1 MRLKQTLAAIGM
13 AALGTVSLHAAQ
25 AQEAQDDAG
34 PAAYAAAL
42 KDKRVVLVPMAM
54 GFDLAQGW
62 NAFLKR
68 EVTSWGGAYDA
79 KDPNWVTDAGTQ
91 ALTDLVNSEPT
102 PNVLVVQPF
111 DLNSY
116 KKVLQKAHKD
126 GIYVVLVDN
135 PMNFPADA
143 YVGSDWDRLGQL
155 EAEAAVKGC
164 EKSAKKEI
172 GLVQGDAANATSIL
186 QYNGIM
192 KVLKKN
198 PDFKVV
204 AEPFSNWDPTTSRT
218 VTATMLQ
225 QHPDICAIIDFWD
238 GDATGAAAAIKE
250 AGKKDQVKLV
260 TTGGGAT
267 SACKALEDGTFY
279 AIVMTDVVGESRDMN
294 AVIKFLLQSGQPA
307 GTAKTHIYTLE
318 KATTKEDL
326 RPGLCWNVED
336 LQAGKF

>member
-1 MRLKQTLAAIGM
+1 MRLKQTLAAIGL

-25 AQEAQDDAG
+25 AQEAADDPG
-34 PAAYAAAL
+34 PSAYASAL

-68 EVTSWGGAYDA
+68 EVSSWGGVYDSR
-79 KDPNWVTDAGTQ
+79 DPNWVTDAGTQ
-91 ALTDLVNSEPT
+91 ALTDLVNSEPK
-102 PNVLVVQPF
+102 PNVLVVHSP

-116 KKVLQKAHKD
+116 KKVLQKAHKE

-192 KVLKKN
+192 KVLKQHS
-198 PDFKVV
+198 DVKVV
-204 AEPFSNWDPTTSRT
+204 AEPFSNWDQTQSRT

-225 QHPDICAIIDFWD
+225 QHPDLCAIIDFWD
-238 GDATGAAAAIKE
+238 GDAVGAAAAIKE
-250 AGKKDQVKLV
+250 AGKKDQVFLV

-267 SACKALEDGTFY
+267 SACKALEDGTY
-279 AIVMTDVVGESRDMN
+279 GAMVMTDLVGESRDLN
-294 AVIKFLLQSGQPA
+294 AVIKYLLQSGQKP
-307 GTAKTHIYTLE
+307 GTSKTYIYTLE
-318 KATTKEDL
+318 KATTKADL

>member
-1 MRLKQTLAAIGM
+1 MQYKGMLAAIGM

-25 AQEAQDDAG
+25 AQEAQDDPG

-68 EVTSWGGAYDA
+68 EVSAWGGVYDSR
-79 KDPNWVTDAGTQ
+79 DPNWVTDAGTQ
-91 ALTDLVNSEPT
+91 ALTDLVNSEPK
-102 PNVLVVQPF
+102 PNVLVVHSP

-116 KKVLQKAHKD
+116 AKVLKKAQKD
-126 GIYVVLVDN
+126 GIYVVLIDN

-164 EKSAKKEI
+164 EKSEKKEI

-192 KVLKKN
+192 KVLKAH
-198 PDFKVV
+198 PEFKVV

-250 AGKKDQVKLV
+250 AGKTDQVKLV

-307 GTAKTHIYTLE
+307 GTSKTYIYTLE
-318 KATTKEDL
+318 KAYTKADL
-326 RPGLCWNVED
+326 RPGLCWSVED

>member
-1 MRLKQTLAAIGM
+1 MRLKQTLAAIGL

-25 AQEAQDDAG
+25 AQEAQDDPG

-68 EVTSWGGAYDA
+68 EVSSWGGVYDSR
-79 KDPNWVTDAGTQ
+79 DPNWVTDAGTQ
-91 ALTDLVNSEPT
+91 ALTDLVNSEPK
-102 PNVLVVQPF
+102 PNVLVVHSP
-111 DLNSY
+111 DLQSY
-116 KKVLQKAHKD
+116 SKVLKKAHKE
-126 GIYVVLVDN
+126 GIYVVLIDN

-164 EKSAKKEI
+164 EASKTKEI

-186 QYNGIM
+186 QYNGIK
-192 KVLKKN
+192 KVLAKH
-198 PDFKVV
+198 PEFKIV
-204 AEPFSNWDPTTSRT
+204 AEPFSNWDQTQSRT

-238 GDATGAAAAIKE
+238 GDAVGAAAAIKE

-260 TTGGGAT
+260 TTGGGAS
-267 SACKALEDGTFY
+267 SACKALEDGTYY
-279 AIVMTDVVGESRDMN
+279 AIVMTDVVGESRDLN
-294 AVIKFLLQSGQPA
+294 AVIKYLLQSGQKP
-307 GTAKTHIYTLE
+307 GTSKTYIYTLE